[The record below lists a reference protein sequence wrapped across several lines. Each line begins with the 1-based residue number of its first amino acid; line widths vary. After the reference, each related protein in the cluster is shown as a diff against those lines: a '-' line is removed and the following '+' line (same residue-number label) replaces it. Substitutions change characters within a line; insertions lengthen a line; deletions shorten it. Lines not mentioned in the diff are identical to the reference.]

1 MRPLKRK
8 QISAIVA
15 EKLQLS
21 AETVDEIASCYFKII
36 QKKLT
41 TLETCRITVDKL
53 GTFTIK
59 RKKLE
64 EKRRFYEIALSRLEE
79 IENPDMK
86 DYKSILKLKKDIQEF
101 DKLLEDFAKVDEK
114 FKLKEEEKINYKNKK
129 S

>member
-64 EKRRFYEIALSRLEE
+64 EKRRFYDIALSRLEE
-79 IENPDMK
+79 IENPDMR

>member
-15 EKLQLS
+15 EKLGLS

-41 TLETCRITVDKL
+41 TLETCRIGVDKL

-64 EKRRFYEIALSRLEE
+64 DKRRFYDIALSRLEE

-86 DYKSILKLKKDIQEF
+86 DYRSILKLKKDIQEF
-101 DKLLEDFAKVDEK
+101 DKLLEEFSKEDER

>member
-8 QISAIVA
+8 QISAVVA
-15 EKLQLS
+15 ERLGLS
-21 AETVDEIASCYFKII
+21 AETVDEIASCYFKMI

-41 TLETCRITVDKL
+41 TLESCRITVDKL

-64 EKRRFYEIALSRLEE
+64 DKRRFYQIALDRLEE

-86 DYKSILKLKKDIQEF
+86 DYKGILKLKKDIEEF
-101 DKLLEDFAKVDEK
+101 DKLIEDFAQLDEK

>member
-1 MRPLKRK
+1 LRPLKRK

-15 EKLQLS
+15 ERLGLS
-21 AETVDEIASCYFKII
+21 AETVDEIASCYFKIV

-41 TLETCRITVDKL
+41 NLEEYRLTVDKL

-64 EKRRFYEIALSRLEE
+64 DKRRFYQIALDRLEE

-86 DYKSILKLKKDIQEF
+86 DYKGILKLKKDIEEF
-101 DKLLEDFAKVDEK
+101 DQLLEKFDGLDEK

>member
-15 EKLQLS
+15 EKLQFS

-79 IENPDMK
+79 IENPDMR

>member
-79 IENPDMK
+79 IENPDMR

-101 DKLLEDFAKVDEK
+101 DKLLEDFAKLDEK

>member
-79 IENPDMK
+79 IENPDMR

>member
-1 MRPLKRK
+1 LRPLKRK

-79 IENPDMK
+79 IENPDMR

-101 DKLLEDFAKVDEK
+101 DKLLEDFAKLDEK

>member
-1 MRPLKRK
+1 M
-8 QISAIVA
+8 
-15 EKLQLS
+15 
-21 AETVDEIASCYFKII
+21 
-36 QKKLT
+36 
-41 TLETCRITVDKL
+41 ETCRITVDKL

-79 IENPDMK
+79 IENPDMR

-101 DKLLEDFAKVDEK
+101 DKLLEDFAKLDEK